1 MRIKNKLVFKK
12 KGEGGQ
18 VGKRKYLWGNSGS
31 EKTDKA
37 GKMLARKMLPIS
49 ITSFEVF
56 PYDFIKII
64 ASNKS

>member
-1 MRIKNKLVFKK
+1 M
-12 KGEGGQ
+12 
-18 VGKRKYLWGNSGS
+18 GKRKYLWGNSGS

-56 PYDFIKII
+56 PYDFIKRI